1 MVNSISLQLFQQFF
15 SNYRYILFEELIDYY
30 ALFGGIE
37 IDTLELYN
45 PLDEVIATLVSN
57 DAAKKQLPFFL
68 FEKPFREFLIALAKS
83 DGKMNSLFRRLKIG
97 QSLGEEIV
105 HELVVNGILFKVES
119 REPPFKLYPKQ
130 IIKKELRSYRI
141 EAKLYFTKP
150 FFRFWFAFIE
160 PYFSKERKAD
170 MSNLFNNFKRER
182 YRLSS
187 AVFEDLS
194 NMLLKIYFQEIDPII
209 ENGSLWNYHSEFDIF
224 AKTESA
230 KVIIGECKYRNRPIV
245 KSELIK
251 LKSKA
256 EQSAI
261 KAEIYTLFS
270 KSGFS
275 KELIKSKEDNLLLFS
290 LDAFKRLLL

>member
-1 MVNSISLQLFQQFF
+1 MVNTISLQLFQQFF

-37 IDTLELYN
+37 TDSLELYN
-45 PLDEVIATLVSN
+45 PLDEVITTLVSN
-57 DAAKKQLPFFL
+57 DVVKKQLPFFL
-68 FEKPFREFLIALAKS
+68 FEKPFRDFLIALAKS
-83 DGKMNSLFRRLKIG
+83 DGKIDSLFRRLKMG

-105 HELVVNGILFKVES
+105 NELVSNGIIFKVES

-130 IIKKELRSYRI
+130 LVKKELRTYKI
-141 EAKLYFTKP
+141 EAKLYFTRP
-150 FFRFWFAFIE
+150 FYRFWFAFIE

-170 MSNLFNNFKRER
+170 MSNLLNNFTRER

-194 NMLLKIYFQEIDPII
+194 NVLLKLYFQERDPII
-209 ENGSLWNYHSEFDIF
+209 ENGSLWNYHSEFDIY
-224 AKTESA
+224 AKTKSG
-230 KVIIGECKYRNRPIV
+230 KVIIGECKYRNRPIA

-251 LKSKA
+251 LESKA

-261 KAEIYTLFS
+261 KVDIYTLFS

-275 KELIKSKEDNLLLFS
+275 KEFEKSNQDNLLLFT
-290 LDAFKRLLL
+290 LDEFKKLLL